1 MTRLYLFEDFNGVSD
16 ELTEKIISIL
26 PEGCRRRASRYT
38 QSWDRRNSAC
48 AYLLLVYALRESFG
62 IKSFDIE
69 ASEHGKPRLKE
80 CDNIHFN
87 ISHCRDGCVCAVSD
101 KEIGI
106 DIQEIRPFSQRLAE
120 RVCCENELALIADS
134 DNKAAEFTKIW
145 AMKESFIKMNG
156 QGFSYTLKK
165 ADTTVMDFIKAKRKG
180 NYYIAL
186 AYKSD

>member
-1 MTRLYLFEDFNGVSD
+1 MTRLYLFEDFNDVSD
-16 ELTEKIISIL
+16 KLTEKIISVL

-38 QSWDRRNSAC
+38 QEWDRRNSAC
-48 AYLLLVYALRESFG
+48 AYMLLVYALRESFG

-69 ASEHGKPRLKE
+69 IAEHGKPCLKE
-80 CDNIHFN
+80 CDDVYFN

-106 DIQEIRPFSQRLAE
+106 DIQEIRPYSQRLAE
-120 RVCCENELALIADS
+120 RVCCENELKLIENS

-165 ADTTVMDFIKAKRKG
+165 ADTTEMNFIKAIRRE
-180 NYYIAL
+180 NCFIAV
-186 AYKSD
+186 ACRTD